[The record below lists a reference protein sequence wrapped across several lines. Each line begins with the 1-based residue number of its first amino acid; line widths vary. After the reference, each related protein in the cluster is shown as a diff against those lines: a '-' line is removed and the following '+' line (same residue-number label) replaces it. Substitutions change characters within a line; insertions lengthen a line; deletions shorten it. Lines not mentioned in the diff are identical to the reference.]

1 MMSEKAD
8 NDEIPKDGTCEK
20 CHTYE
25 IYTVLPDGVN
35 KGCKVCYYCWHE
47 LR

>member
-1 MMSEKAD
+1 MSEKAD

-25 IYTVLPDGVN
+25 IYTVLSNGVN